1 MESDSAAIVHARDLT
16 KVYRVPVRES
26 GLGAAFRSL
35 FRRKTRDILAVNRI
49 SFDIREGEI
58 VGFLGPNGAGKTTTL
73 KMLAGLLYPTS
84 GTLKVLGYQPWK
96 REKHFL
102 RQITL
107 VIGNRSQL
115 VWDIPAADSFE
126 LQRAIYN
133 IPKKQFRETVAELTD
148 VLDLAPLLRKPLR
161 NLSLG
166 ERMKCEIAGALLHRP
181 RLLFLDEPTLGLD
194 VTMQRRIREF
204 IKYYNQRYHATILL
218 SSHYMADVEALCDR
232 ILVIHHGQLLF
243 DGELDELIERFSTH
257 KTIEV
262 QMRAPEGDLSR
273 YGEVIERSDGYV
285 SLRVPRKETAKVTE
299 RLLAELPIIDLTV
312 EDPPVEEVVERI
324 FAQGHARSG
333 KQNPSRETS

>member
-1 MESDSAAIVHARDLT
+1 MLFMVGLVRDR
-16 KVYRVPVRES
+16 RV
-26 GLGAAFRSL
+26 
-35 FRRKTRDILAVNRI
+35 KK
-49 SFDIREGEI
+49 GER
-58 VGFLGPNGAGKTTTL
+58 
-73 KMLAGLLYPTS
+73 M
-84 GTLKVLGYQPWK
+84 K

-148 VLDLAPLLRKPLR
+148 VLDLASLLRKPLR

-324 FAQGHARSG
+324 FAQGHAHSE